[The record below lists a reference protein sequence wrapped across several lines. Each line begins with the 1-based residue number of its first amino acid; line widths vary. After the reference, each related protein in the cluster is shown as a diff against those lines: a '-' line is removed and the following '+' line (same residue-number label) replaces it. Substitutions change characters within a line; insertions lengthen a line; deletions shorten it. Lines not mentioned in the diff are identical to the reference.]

1 MTENPYARPV
11 EDLVADARVPVGD
24 QVEEQ
29 AVPWSAA
36 SDWGSGV
43 NPHGDGMSGDADCD

>member
-11 EDLVADARVPVGD
+11 EDLVGDVRVPVSE

-29 AVPWSAA
+29 ALPRFAVP
-36 SDWGSGV
+36 DRGSGV
-43 NPHGDGMSGDADCD
+43 APYGDGMSGDADCD